1 MNNSKE
7 TYINSKAEVR
17 RLMGT
22 AETISLPHLKKAL
35 LPEEVSAEILK
46 ALRGDVQR
54 RRPEIA
60 LDAAVITVP
69 TYFSTIQSEATK
81 RAGEFG
87 WIQPDSASS
96 RAYCCSDRLWISQS
110 EK

>member
-1 MNNSKE
+1 MDNSKE
-7 TYINSKAEVR
+7 NPQNSKAEVK

-22 AETISLPHLKKAL
+22 GESISFSNLKKAL

-54 RRPEIA
+54 KLPERA

-69 TYFSTIQSEATK
+69 AYFSTVQK
-81 RAGEFG
+81 DG
-87 WIQPDSASS
+87 
-96 RAYCCSDRLWISQS
+96 
-110 EK
+110 